1 MVFKTNSFGFL
12 NTDLYNSNVS
22 ITYITE
28 IIMIEN
34 AKTNCEIIFKK
45 YEDLNAVKQIIYS
58 YAEKLINKL
67 FTDERGEEILVNIE
81 DAELYNRSLEDNS
94 ANYDPNTWENW
105 LLSDINIVNSHIF
118 FSYLNDS
125 ATEHS
130 ERLEETDIDF
140 LKDVIRYIN
149 KELDRIE
156 D

>member
-1 MVFKTNSFGFL
+1 MRK
-12 NTDLYNSNVS
+12 SNVKWIYKS
-22 ITYITE
+22 GSWNDDYKTKNNA
-28 IIMIEN
+28 MIGR
-34 AKTNCEIIFKK
+34 KISQVFKK

>member
-1 MVFKTNSFGFL
+1 
-12 NTDLYNSNVS
+12 
-22 ITYITE
+22 
-28 IIMIEN
+28 MIEN

-105 LLSDINIVNSHIF
+105 LLNKIKIENSRVF
-118 FSYLNDS
+118 FIYMNDNGM
-125 ATEHS
+125 EYS
-130 ERLEETDIDF
+130 ERLAHTDIEF
-140 LKDVIRYIN
+140 LEEIVKYIK